1 MGKKDKKDK
10 NEKKEKKEKKDK
22 KEKKEKEADGEEK
35 EGKSKKLKD
44 SSKVGE
50 DGNKKRKLK
59 AVSEKFGAAW
69 QASAKDAEAGDGT
82 PPPVLP
88 ERKRLRKLKSAASTE
103 SADG

>member
-1 MGKKDKKDK
+1 MGEKTEKKDKKDKKDK
-10 NEKKEKKEKKDK
+10 NEKKEK

-59 AVSEKFGAAW
+59 AVSEKFCAAW

-82 PPPVLP
+82 PPPLLP
-88 ERKRLRKLKSAASTE
+88 ERKRLRKSKAAASTE
-103 SADG
+103 AVD